1 MRNGI
6 TVTAG
11 TSLLAFQKRVCNI
24 SGTLAL
30 HSQQARGILEF
41 KVDSGEQATLIYE
54 GRAEGQA
61 GGAIAA
67 GAPVKVA
74 SGGFLV
80 AAASGDTGL
89 IGYAENTAVTSG
101 SFGDFVVDFRNRT
114 TMTTS
119 EG

>member
-6 TVTAG
+6 TITAG
-11 TSLLAFQKRVCNI
+11 TSLLGFVKRALNTA
-24 SGTLAL
+24 GTLAL

-54 GRAEGQA
+54 GRVEAQA
-61 GGAIAA
+61 GGAVSAL
-67 GAPVKVA
+67 APIKVA

-80 AAASGDTGL
+80 AASSGDAGV
-89 IGYAENTAVTSG
+89 IGYCENTAVTSG
-101 SFGDFVVDFRNRT
+101 SFGDFVVDFRNRS